1 MMRSSPGYCVGVAD
15 VHPKAARPAPLS
27 PLISEQMRRMPVA
40 STRPELV
47 IRRELHSRGLRYRVN
62 YRDLPGRPDLVF
74 TRAHLAVFVDGCFWH
89 MCSEHARVPKNNRD
103 WWTAKLERNAARDQE
118 KDHCLTELGWM
129 PLHVWEHEDPLT
141 AADRIE
147 RAWRER
153 R

>member
-1 MMRSSPGYCVGVAD
+1 MR
-15 VHPKAARPAPLS
+15 K
-27 PLISEQMRRMPVA
+27 MPIA

-47 IRRELHSRGLRYRVN
+47 IRRELHSRGLRFQVN

-74 TRAHLAVFVDGCFWH
+74 TRARLAVFVDGCFWH
-89 MCSEHARVPKNNRD
+89 MCSEHVRVPKNNRE
-103 WWTAKLERNAARDQE
+103 WWTAKLQRNAARDQE
-118 KDHCLTELGWM
+118 KDRRLTELGWM

-147 RAWRER
+147 RVWRER